1 MEKNY
6 INEIYCLTLE
16 KNYERWNIL
25 KNKLDNNN
33 VKYHKIFGIDG
44 LKMKMS
50 DIKKECSDLTKHFFI
65 THNMYGKKKSH
76 YLLWKKILE
85 TNSNDNEFFIILEDD
100 CILPDNFK
108 NYLDKLNNFIKK
120 IPKHLIE
127 ETDLFNLSPT
137 GDYTLNNTL
146 NNNIISYL
154 TKIISLITSKKKYDN
169 SILYEFE
176 EIKLLNSNFPL
187 STHAYI
193 VNLKQ
198 INKLVENIE
207 ENKITYHLDIF
218 LNTENFNI
226 NSIIPIEIKR
236 GGIEDSVSF
245 STTNPVFATKFLTLF
260 NKELAYDLSK
270 PLVNIFGLYPLSI
283 LILFYLILIIIW
295 QFIDI
300 PGRLDNFFSSI

>member
-1 MEKNY
+1 MEKNF
-6 INEIYCLTLE
+6 INKIYCLTLE